1 MKEREHNMQNN
12 KKYLGR
18 GFAMDRA
25 FNRGMD
31 KFQDS
36 RGYWNDAGPMLQHPV
51 TINDGLTVDS
61 TGAFLVG
68 ELERLDRTLHEP
80 LVSVTWGR
88 DIDLREDVTV
98 ADEVTSFTV
107 STYGSVGG
115 LGTGTFAQGGIGSG
129 KAWVSKEANEI
140 SQISVDIGKS
150 VRPLRLWALE
160 LKYTIPELESAAKL
174 GRPIDEQKYK
184 GLQLK
189 HQMDIDEQVYI
200 GDSALGDTGMVNQSA
215 TGAPNTGVTTQN
227 LVAGASG
234 QTVWTGKTPDEILTD
249 INTALTTVWA
259 NSGWAVV
266 PRNIL
271 IPPAQYGYIAT
282 QKVSLAGNVSIL
294 KYVLENNLLAR
305 TGQGQL
311 SIFPLKWC
319 IGAGV
324 GGTLGTVGNDRMVV
338 YTKDKD
344 RVRYPMTLLQR
355 TPLQYMS
362 IWHKTTYF
370 GRLGALEVVYPQ
382 TMGYFD
388 LL

>member
-1 MKEREHNMQNN
+1 MQNFQT
-12 KKYLGR
+12 KKYMGR
-18 GFAMDRA
+18 RFAMDRA
-25 FNRGMD
+25 FDRGMTR
-31 KFQDS
+31 FQDS
-36 RGYWNDAGPMLQHPV
+36 RGIWNDAGPALQFPITLDSGFV
-51 TINDGLTVDS
+51 ADS

-68 ELERLDRTLHEP
+68 ELERLDQTLHEP

-88 DIDLREDVTV
+88 DIDLREDVTI

-107 STYGSVGG
+107 SSYGSQSG

-129 KAWVSKEANEI
+129 KAWVSKEANDI
-140 SQISVDIGKS
+140 PQVSVDIGKS

-184 GLQLK
+184 ALQLK

-200 GDSALGDTGMVNQSA
+200 GDTVLGDTGLVNQSSV
-215 TGAPNTGVTTQN
+215 GAPNTGVTQQN
-227 LVAGASG
+227 VVAGASG
-234 QTVWTGKTPDEILTD
+234 ATVWTGKTPDEILTD

-259 NSGWAVV
+259 NAAWAVV

-294 KYVLENNLLAR
+294 RYVLENNLLAR

-311 SIFPLKWC
+311 NIYPLKWC

-324 GGTLGTVGNDRMVV
+324 GGTIGTVGNDRMVV

-344 RVRYPMTLLQR
+344 RVRFPMTLLQR

-362 IWHKTTYF
+362 IWHKATYF
-370 GRLGALEVVYPQ
+370 GRLGALETVYPQ
-382 TMGYFD
+382 TLGYFD
-388 LL
+388 LI

>member
-1 MKEREHNMQNN
+1 MRS
-12 KKYLGR
+12 
-18 GFAMDRA
+18 FFMDRA
-25 FNRGMD
+25 FNRGMTHD
-31 KFQDS
+31 SQGNALGKFFDQ
-36 RGYWNDAGPMLQHPV
+36 ALQSH
-51 TINDGLTVDS
+51 TGTFVDS
-61 TGAFLVG
+61 TGAFLLG
-68 ELERLDRTLHEP
+68 ELERLDPTLHEP

-88 DIDLREDVTV
+88 DIDLREDVTI

-107 STYGSVGG
+107 STYGSTGG
-115 LGTGTFAQGGIGSG
+115 LGTGTTTSQIGTG

-140 SQISVDIGKS
+140 SQISLDIGKTPH
-150 VRPLRLWALE
+150 PLRLWALE

-174 GRPIDEQKYK
+174 GRPIDEQKYQ

-200 GDSALGDTGMVNQSA
+200 GDTSFGDTGLVNQSS

-227 LVAGASG
+227 VVAGAGGGTTWVS
-234 QTVWTGKTPDEILTD
+234 KTPDEILTD

-271 IPPAQYGYIAT
+271 IPPAQYGFLAT
-282 QKVSLAGNVSIL
+282 QKVSLAGNISIL

-311 SIFPLKWC
+311 QIFPLKWC

-344 RVRYPMTLLQR
+344 RVRFPMTLLQR
-355 TPLQYMS
+355 TPLQYQS

-370 GRLGALEVVYPQ
+370 GRLGVVEVVYPQ
-382 TMGYFD
+382 TLGYFD
-388 LL
+388 LI

>member
-1 MKEREHNMQNN
+1 MQSMNRS
-12 KKYLGR
+12 GR
-18 GFAMDRA
+18 GFFMDRA
-25 FNRGMD
+25 FGGGMTH
-31 KFQDS
+31 DS
-36 RGYWNDAGPMLQHPV
+36 AGNALGQPLPFPCPVMDAAGNQ
-51 TINDGLTVDS
+51 TFVDT

-68 ELERLDRTLHEP
+68 ELERLDMTLHEP
-80 LVSVTWGR
+80 LVSVSWGR

-98 ADEVTSFTV
+98 ADEVSSFTI
-107 STYGSVGG
+107 STYGSAGG
-115 LGTGTFAQGGIGSG
+115 LGTGQGIGTG
-129 KAWVSKEANEI
+129 KAWVGKESDAI
-140 SQISVDIGKS
+140 AGVSVDIAKTPH
-150 VRPLRLWALE
+150 PLRLWALE

-184 GLQLK
+184 ALQLK

-200 GDSALGDTGMVNQSA
+200 GDTTLGDTGLVNQSA
-215 TGAPNTGVTTQN
+215 TGAPTTGVTQQN
-227 LVAGASG
+227 VVAGVSG

-259 NSGWAVV
+259 NSAWAVV

-282 QKVSLAGNVSIL
+282 QKIGLAAQTSIL
-294 KYVLENNLLAR
+294 KYILENNLLAR

-311 SIFPLKWC
+311 NINPLKWC
-319 IGAGV
+319 IGSGV

-355 TPLQYMS
+355 TQLQYMS
-362 IWHKTTYF
+362 IWHKCTYF
-370 GRLGALEVVYPQ
+370 GRLGVLELVYPQ

-388 LL
+388 LI